1 MTRAKANGIEIEYE
15 TTGAKSN
22 PAILLIM
29 GLGAQLT
36 LWSDAFCEGLAAKGF
51 YVVRFDNRDCG
62 LSTDF
67 DSWGQANLPAA
78 IMKLMTGKKI
88 EAPYLVGDM
97 AADAVGL
104 VEALGLERAHMIG
117 ASMGGMIAQVAAAKY
132 PARTRSL
139 VSIMSTSSRP
149 GLPQGKPEAIKA
161 TLERPATSDRETMVR
176 HYMML
181 RRTIG
186 SPAYPE
192 SDAEMRRLVETQHR
206 PPLLSRGRRP
216 AVSRHPRL
224 GRSRR
229 TLENGEGA
237 DPGDPWRRRSAAAAG
252 GRPRRR
258 RAGARRPTRNLSRN
272 GPRPADGADAQTGR
286 SYRHLLQGGVRSS
299 T

>member
-1 MTRAKANGIEIEYE
+1 VTRAKANGIEIEYE
-15 TTGAKSN
+15 TLGAKSD

-67 DSWGQANLPAA
+67 DSWGQADLPAA

-192 SDAEMRRLVETQHR
+192 SDAEMRRLVERNIDRRYYPAGVGRQYLAILASGDRVELLKTVKVPTLVIHGADD
-206 PPLLSRGRRP
+206 PLLPQEGGRDVAALVP
-216 AVSRHPRL
+216 GAQLEIYPGMGHDLPTALTPRL
-224 GRSRR
+224 VDRIA
-229 TLENGEGA
+229 TFCK
-237 DPGDPWRRRSAAAAG
+237 AA
-252 GRPRRR
+252 
-258 RAGARRPTRNLSRN
+258 
-272 GPRPADGADAQTGR
+272 
-286 SYRHLLQGGVRSS
+286 
-299 T
+299 

>member
-1 MTRAKANGIEIEYE
+1 VTRAKANGIEIEYE
-15 TTGAKSN
+15 TLGAKSD

-67 DSWGQANLPAA
+67 DSWGQADLPAA

-149 GLPQGKPEAIKA
+149 GLPQGRPEAIKA

-192 SDAEMRRLVETQHR
+192 SDAEMRRLVERNIDRRYYPAGVGRQYLAILASGDRVELLKTVKVPTLVIHGADD
-206 PPLLSRGRRP
+206 PLLPQEGGRDVAALVP
-216 AVSRHPRL
+216 GAQLEIYPGMGHDLPTALTPRL
-224 GRSRR
+224 VDRIA
-229 TLENGEGA
+229 TFCK
-237 DPGDPWRRRSAAAAG
+237 AA
-252 GRPRRR
+252 
-258 RAGARRPTRNLSRN
+258 
-272 GPRPADGADAQTGR
+272 
-286 SYRHLLQGGVRSS
+286 
-299 T
+299 

>member
-1 MTRAKANGIEIEYE
+1 VARVKANGIEIEYE
-15 TTGAKSN
+15 TLGAKSD

-67 DSWGQANLPAA
+67 DSWGQADLPAA
-78 IMKLMTGKKI
+78 IMKLMTGRKI

-192 SDAEMRRLVETQHR
+192 SDAEMRRLVERNIDRRYYPAGVGRQYLAILASGDRVELLKTVKVPTLVIHGADD
-206 PPLLSRGRRP
+206 PLLPKEGGRDVAALVP
-216 AVSRHPRL
+216 GAQLEIYPGMGHDLPTALTPRL
-224 GRSRR
+224 VDRIA
-229 TLENGEGA
+229 TFCK
-237 DPGDPWRRRSAAAAG
+237 AA
-252 GRPRRR
+252 
-258 RAGARRPTRNLSRN
+258 
-272 GPRPADGADAQTGR
+272 
-286 SYRHLLQGGVRSS
+286 
-299 T
+299 

>member
-1 MTRAKANGIEIEYE
+1 VTRAKANGIEIEYE
-15 TTGAKSN
+15 TAGAKSN

-67 DSWGQANLPAA
+67 DSWGQADLPAA

-104 VEALGLERAHMIG
+104 LEALGLERAHMIG

-192 SDAEMRRLVETQHR
+192 SDAEMRRLVERNIDRRYYPAGVGRQYLAILASGDRVELLKTVKVPTLVIHGADD
-206 PPLLSRGRRP
+206 PLLPQEGGRDVAALVP
-216 AVSRHPRL
+216 GAQLEFYPGMGHDLPTALTPRL
-224 GRSRR
+224 VDRIA
-229 TLENGEGA
+229 TFCK
-237 DPGDPWRRRSAAAAG
+237 AA
-252 GRPRRR
+252 
-258 RAGARRPTRNLSRN
+258 
-272 GPRPADGADAQTGR
+272 
-286 SYRHLLQGGVRSS
+286 
-299 T
+299 

>member
-15 TTGAKSN
+15 TLGAKSD

-67 DSWGQANLPAA
+67 DSWGQADLPTA
-78 IMKLMTGKKI
+78 IMKLMTGRKI
-88 EAPYLVGDM
+88 EAPYLVDDM

-104 VEALGLERAHMIG
+104 VEALGLERVHMIG

-192 SDAEMRRLVETQHR
+192 SDAEMRRLVERNIDRRYYPAGVGRQYLAILASGDRVELLKTVKVPTLVIHGADD
-206 PPLLSRGRRP
+206 PLLPQEGGRDVAALVP
-216 AVSRHPRL
+216 GAQLEIYPGMGHDLPTALTPRL
-224 GRSRR
+224 VDRIA
-229 TLENGEGA
+229 TFCK
-237 DPGDPWRRRSAAAAG
+237 AA
-252 GRPRRR
+252 
-258 RAGARRPTRNLSRN
+258 
-272 GPRPADGADAQTGR
+272 
-286 SYRHLLQGGVRSS
+286 
-299 T
+299 

>member
-15 TTGAKSN
+15 TLGAKSN

-36 LWSDAFCEGLAAKGF
+36 LWSDAFCEGLAARGF
-51 YVVRFDNRDCG
+51 YDVRFDNRDCG

-67 DSWGQANLPAA
+67 DSWGHADLPAA
-78 IMKLMTGKKI
+78 IMKLMVGKKI

-149 GLPQGKPEAIKA
+149 GLPQGRPEAIKA

-176 HYMML
+176 HNMML

-192 SDAEMRRLVETQHR
+192 SDAEMRRLVERNIDRRYYPAGVGRQYLAILASGDRVELLKTVKVPTLVIHGAAD
-206 PPLLSRGRRP
+206 PLLPQEGGRDVAALVP
-216 AVSRHPRL
+216 GAQLEIYPGMGHDLPTALTPRL
-224 GRSRR
+224 VDRIA
-229 TLENGEGA
+229 TFCK
-237 DPGDPWRRRSAAAAG
+237 AA
-252 GRPRRR
+252 
-258 RAGARRPTRNLSRN
+258 
-272 GPRPADGADAQTGR
+272 
-286 SYRHLLQGGVRSS
+286 
-299 T
+299 

>member
-1 MTRAKANGIEIEYE
+1 VTRAKANGIEIEYE
-15 TTGAKSN
+15 TAGAKSN

-67 DSWGQANLPAA
+67 DSWGQADLPAA

-104 VEALGLERAHMIG
+104 LEALGLERAHMIG

-192 SDAEMRRLVETQHR
+192 SDAEMRRLVERNIDRRYYPAGVGRQYLAILASGDRVELLKTVKVPTLVIHGADD
-206 PPLLSRGRRP
+206 PLLP
-216 AVSRHPRL
+216 Q
-224 GRSRR
+224 
-229 TLENGEGA
+229 E
-237 DPGDPWRRRSAAAAG
+237 G
-252 GRPRRR
+252 GRDVAALVP
-258 RAGARRPTRNLSRN
+258 GAQLEIYPGMGHDLPTALTPKLVDRI
-272 GPRPADGADAQTGR
+272 ATFCKAA
-286 SYRHLLQGGVRSS
+286 
-299 T
+299 

>member
-1 MTRAKANGIEIEYE
+1 VTRAKANGIEIEYE
-15 TTGAKSN
+15 TLGAKSN

-192 SDAEMRRLVETQHR
+192 SDAEMRRLVERNIDRRYYPAGVGRQYLAILASGDRVELLKTVKVPTLVIHGADD
-206 PPLLSRGRRP
+206 PLLPQEGGRDVAALVP
-216 AVSRHPRL
+216 GAQLEIYPGMGHDLPTALTPRL
-224 GRSRR
+224 VDRIA
-229 TLENGEGA
+229 TFCK
-237 DPGDPWRRRSAAAAG
+237 AA
-252 GRPRRR
+252 
-258 RAGARRPTRNLSRN
+258 
-272 GPRPADGADAQTGR
+272 
-286 SYRHLLQGGVRSS
+286 
-299 T
+299 

>member
-1 MTRAKANGIEIEYE
+1 VTRAKANGIEIEYE
-15 TTGAKSN
+15 TLGAKGN

-67 DSWGQANLPAA
+67 DSWGQADLPAA
-78 IMKLMTGKKI
+78 IMKLLTGKKI

-161 TLERPATSDRETMVR
+161 TLERPTTSDRETMVR

-192 SDAEMRRLVETQHR
+192 SDAEMRRLVERNIDRRYYPAGVGRQYLAILASGDRVELLKTVTAPTLVIHGADD
-206 PPLLSRGRRP
+206 PLLPQEGGRDVAALVP
-216 AVSRHPRL
+216 GAQLEIYPGMGHDLPTALTPRL
-224 GRSRR
+224 VDRIA
-229 TLENGEGA
+229 TFCK
-237 DPGDPWRRRSAAAAG
+237 AA
-252 GRPRRR
+252 
-258 RAGARRPTRNLSRN
+258 
-272 GPRPADGADAQTGR
+272 
-286 SYRHLLQGGVRSS
+286 
-299 T
+299 

>member
-1 MTRAKANGIEIEYE
+1 VTRAKANGIEIEYE
-15 TTGAKSN
+15 TLGAKSD

-67 DSWGQANLPAA
+67 DSWGQADLPTA
-78 IMKLMTGKKI
+78 IMKLMTGRKI
-88 EAPYLVGDM
+88 EAPYLVDDM

-104 VEALGLERAHMIG
+104 VEALGLERVHMIG

-192 SDAEMRRLVETQHR
+192 SDAEMRRLVERNIDRRYYPAGVGRQYLAILASGDRVELLKTVKVPTLVIHGADD
-206 PPLLSRGRRP
+206 PLLPQEGGRDVAALVP
-216 AVSRHPRL
+216 GAQLEIYPGMGHDLPTALTPRL
-224 GRSRR
+224 VDRIA
-229 TLENGEGA
+229 TFCK
-237 DPGDPWRRRSAAAAG
+237 AA
-252 GRPRRR
+252 
-258 RAGARRPTRNLSRN
+258 
-272 GPRPADGADAQTGR
+272 
-286 SYRHLLQGGVRSS
+286 
-299 T
+299 

>member
-1 MTRAKANGIEIEYE
+1 
-15 TTGAKSN
+15 
-22 PAILLIM
+22 
-29 GLGAQLT
+29 
-36 LWSDAFCEGLAAKGF
+36 
-51 YVVRFDNRDCG
+51 
-62 LSTDF
+62 
-67 DSWGQANLPAA
+67 
-78 IMKLMTGKKI
+78 MKLMTGKKI

-97 AADAVGL
+97 AADTVGL

-192 SDAEMRRLVETQHR
+192 SDAEMRRLVERNIDRRYYPAGVGRQYLAILASGDRVELLKTVKVPTLVIHGADD
-206 PPLLSRGRRP
+206 PLLPQEGGRDVAALVP
-216 AVSRHPRL
+216 GAQLEIYPGMGHDLPTALTPRL
-224 GRSRR
+224 VDRIA
-229 TLENGEGA
+229 TFCK
-237 DPGDPWRRRSAAAAG
+237 AA
-252 GRPRRR
+252 
-258 RAGARRPTRNLSRN
+258 
-272 GPRPADGADAQTGR
+272 
-286 SYRHLLQGGVRSS
+286 
-299 T
+299 

>member
-1 MTRAKANGIEIEYE
+1 VARVKANGIEIEYE
-15 TTGAKSN
+15 TLGAKGN

-67 DSWGQANLPAA
+67 DSWGQADLPAA
-78 IMKLMTGKKI
+78 IMKLMTGKKV

-186 SPAYPE
+186 SRAYPE
-192 SDAEMRRLVETQHR
+192 SDAEMRRLVERNIDRRYYPAGVGRQYLAILASGDRVDLLRTVKVPTLVIHGADD
-206 PPLLSRGRRP
+206 PLLPQEGGRDVAALVP
-216 AVSRHPRL
+216 GAQLEIYPGMGHDLPTALTPRL
-224 GRSRR
+224 VDRIA
-229 TLENGEGA
+229 TFCK
-237 DPGDPWRRRSAAAAG
+237 AA
-252 GRPRRR
+252 
-258 RAGARRPTRNLSRN
+258 
-272 GPRPADGADAQTGR
+272 
-286 SYRHLLQGGVRSS
+286 
-299 T
+299 

>member
-1 MTRAKANGIEIEYE
+1 VTRAKANGIEIEYE
-15 TTGAKSN
+15 TLGAKSN

-67 DSWGQANLPAA
+67 DSWGQADLPAA
-78 IMKLMTGKKI
+78 IMKLLTGKKI

-192 SDAEMRRLVETQHR
+192 SDAEMRRLVERNIDRRYYPAGVGRQYLAILASGDRVELLKTVKVPTLVIHGADD
-206 PPLLSRGRRP
+206 PLLPQEGGRDVAALVP
-216 AVSRHPRL
+216 GAQLEIYPGMGHDLPTALTPRL
-224 GRSRR
+224 VDRIA
-229 TLENGEGA
+229 TFCK
-237 DPGDPWRRRSAAAAG
+237 AA
-252 GRPRRR
+252 
-258 RAGARRPTRNLSRN
+258 
-272 GPRPADGADAQTGR
+272 
-286 SYRHLLQGGVRSS
+286 
-299 T
+299 

>member
-15 TTGAKSN
+15 TLGAKGN

-67 DSWGQANLPAA
+67 DSWGQADLPAA
-78 IMKLMTGKKI
+78 IMKLLTGKKI

-117 ASMGGMIAQVAAAKY
+117 ASMGGMIAQVAAARH

-139 VSIMSTSSRP
+139 VSIMSTSGRP
-149 GLPQGKPEAIKA
+149 GLPPGKPEAIKA
-161 TLERPATSDRETMVR
+161 TLERPATTDREIMVR

-192 SDAEMRRLVETQHR
+192 SEADMRRLVERNIDRRYYPAGVGRQYLAVLASGDRVELLKTVKVPTLVIHGADD
-206 PPLLSRGRRP
+206 PLLPQEGGRDVAALVP
-216 AVSRHPRL
+216 GAQLEIYPGMGHDLPTALTPRL
-224 GRSRR
+224 VDRIA
-229 TLENGEGA
+229 TFCK
-237 DPGDPWRRRSAAAAG
+237 AA
-252 GRPRRR
+252 
-258 RAGARRPTRNLSRN
+258 
-272 GPRPADGADAQTGR
+272 
-286 SYRHLLQGGVRSS
+286 
-299 T
+299 

>member
-15 TTGAKSN
+15 TLGAKSD

-67 DSWGQANLPAA
+67 DSWGQADLPAA

-192 SDAEMRRLVETQHR
+192 FDAEMRRLVERNIDRRYYPAGVGRQYLAILASGDRVELLKTVKVPTLVIHGADD
-206 PPLLSRGRRP
+206 PLLPQEGGRDVAALVP
-216 AVSRHPRL
+216 GAQLEIYPGMGHDLPTALTPRL
-224 GRSRR
+224 VDRIA
-229 TLENGEGA
+229 TFCK
-237 DPGDPWRRRSAAAAG
+237 AA
-252 GRPRRR
+252 
-258 RAGARRPTRNLSRN
+258 
-272 GPRPADGADAQTGR
+272 
-286 SYRHLLQGGVRSS
+286 
-299 T
+299 

>member
-1 MTRAKANGIEIEYE
+1 VTRAKANGIEIEYE
-15 TTGAKSN
+15 TLGAKSD

-67 DSWGQANLPAA
+67 DSWGQADLPAA

-97 AADAVGL
+97 AADTVGL

-192 SDAEMRRLVETQHR
+192 SDAEMRRLVERNIDRRYYPAGVGRQYLAILASGDRVELLKTVKVPTLVIHGADD
-206 PPLLSRGRRP
+206 PLLPQEGGRDVAALVP
-216 AVSRHPRL
+216 GAQLEIYPGMGHDLPTALTPRL
-224 GRSRR
+224 VDRIA
-229 TLENGEGA
+229 TFCK
-237 DPGDPWRRRSAAAAG
+237 AA
-252 GRPRRR
+252 
-258 RAGARRPTRNLSRN
+258 
-272 GPRPADGADAQTGR
+272 
-286 SYRHLLQGGVRSS
+286 
-299 T
+299 